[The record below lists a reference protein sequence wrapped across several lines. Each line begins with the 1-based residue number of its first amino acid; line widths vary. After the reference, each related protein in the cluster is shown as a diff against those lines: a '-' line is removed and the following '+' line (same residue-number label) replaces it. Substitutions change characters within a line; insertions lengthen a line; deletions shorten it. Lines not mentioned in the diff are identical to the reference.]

1 MPQIFKDKRFVI
13 LFSAILFL
21 IIGGFCF
28 WNVNFNNDVSAAGES
43 WLTGWS
49 YRKPITVTSTSAA
62 TDYQVKLTVSYIASK
77 MNADFSDLR
86 FTSSNGS
93 TELSYWIESYTA
105 STSAIVWVKVPSLAS
120 GANTIYMYYGKSS
133 VATTSNGTNTFIF
146 FDDFNGTLSKWMS
159 VGSNSQCSP
168 STNSIGGGVFTTSNN
183 YGSANTVGLTS
194 ASPLSVTDNF
204 IVGTKFK
211 MMPACTYADVRFFLN
226 VKASTQAAINGSC
239 IFYREGSTMYNRLY
253 VDYNTSSY
261 TSVSSLADNTYYK
274 TEISYYG
281 GNGKINLYT
290 SDGTLL
296 GTNSGTI
303 PNGGNYISVG
313 NGGHNYGSVD
323 WLYVRKYVSS
333 EPTISFGAEGE
344 PPYTFSYRTP
354 IMINNTPNSSTLTN
368 YQILV
373 TVDTASLVSAG
384 KLQSDCDDISFTDNS
399 TSYNSGDW
407 TNKYPYWIESGC
419 NTPTTKIWVK
429 VDSIAALSYKSIYM
443 YYGNLSATIAS
454 SGTNTFVFFDDF
466 TGTTIN
472 TSKWIKT
479 DSGGYISQNGVL
491 TISNG
496 TATWG
501 QTEMHTVSD
510 FNRADG
516 LVVQGKYKSTMVR
529 GASYTDTTMLWIK
542 DSGTGTNYTDYI
554 YALYPYESSGAAFAM
569 YEDGNS
575 RGTATGTFTANTQY
589 NIRQIIKSAGALTQI
604 STDGGDTWT
613 DSYNSTYSTETPFKV
628 GFTHYQGGDVI
639 IDNVIV
645 RKYTSTEPT
654 VTVINE
660 SLDGCSATGGVI
672 TKISGYCIHTFIS
685 SGTFY
690 PNSIA
695 SVEYLVVG
703 GGGAGGR
710 EASTAG
716 SGGGAGGLLTST
728 GLAITPGSSI
738 TVTVGAGGVDGGG
751 VAGTNGGNSV
761 FSTITATGGGG
772 GSYYS
777 GADGGSGGG
786 SGPGGTAG
794 GTGTQNN
801 NPAGIGFGHDG
812 GLGASN
818 GGGGGGGGGAA
829 GGNASSGVGGSG
841 GAGISSSI
849 TGTATYY
856 AGGGGGSGSST
867 AGSGGSGIGG
877 AGNIGNGNGGNGVAN
892 TGSGGGG
899 ARIGYI
905 VGSGGSG
912 IVIVKYLID
921 STSPVIAQV
930 TAVPSPTS
938 DTTPDYTF
946 SSTEAGTITYG
957 GDCSSS
963 TTSAVSGNNTITF
976 NILAEGTH
984 SNCTIKVADASNNNS
999 NTLTVN
1005 SFTIAS
1011 HVSTVYSNGVFS
1023 CFVSGDCGTGTT
1035 ILKLSDYMG
1044 GHAELSS
1051 GSVYEYKVCC
1061 SGTGI
1066 SNSCS
1071 GGSTV
1076 LRLSA
1081 STDAHVEQNNRSNSA
1096 YNSNSVCIS
1105 GTTGMTCSYASS
1117 CSSLGSNYVCL
1128 ASISGD
1134 TNAHVAECGVYSTQ
1148 VCCQTSVPTNSC
1160 IAKISAVP
1168 SVDKAGSVQLCS
1180 DADITNS
1187 SDPCYS
1193 TCWTGT
1199 GTPVVTDSDWKCSTC
1214 KDTSN
1219 NTIPCFNSGAT
1230 YSWTLS
1236 GGHSSSSDY
1245 TITSGGLS
1253 SANLNINFIVADK
1266 TRKATLSINSN
1277 LCNATTGALSPVWK
1291 EVSPF

>member
-1 MPQIFKDKRFVI
+1 
-13 LFSAILFL
+13 
-21 IIGGFCF
+21 
-28 WNVNFNNDVSAAGES
+28 
-43 WLTGWS
+43 
-49 YRKPITVTSTSAA
+49 
-62 TDYQVKLTVSYIASK
+62 
-77 MNADFSDLR
+77 
-86 FTSSNGS
+86 
-93 TELSYWIESYTA
+93 
-105 STSAIVWVKVPSLAS
+105 
-120 GANTIYMYYGKSS
+120 
-133 VATTSNGTNTFIF
+133 
-146 FDDFNGTLSKWMS
+146 
-159 VGSNSQCSP
+159 
-168 STNSIGGGVFTTSNN
+168 
-183 YGSANTVGLTS
+183 
-194 ASPLSVTDNF
+194 
-204 IVGTKFK
+204 
-211 MMPACTYADVRFFLN
+211 
-226 VKASTQAAINGSC
+226 
-239 IFYREGSTMYNRLY
+239 
-253 VDYNTSSY
+253 
-261 TSVSSLADNTYYK
+261 
-274 TEISYYG
+274 
-281 GNGKINLYT
+281 
-290 SDGTLL
+290 
-296 GTNSGTI
+296 
-303 PNGGNYISVG
+303 
-313 NGGHNYGSVD
+313 
-323 WLYVRKYVSS
+323 
-333 EPTISFGAEGE
+333 
-344 PPYTFSYRTP
+344 
-354 IMINNTPNSSTLTN
+354 
-368 YQILV
+368 
-373 TVDTASLVSAG
+373 
-384 KLQSDCDDISFTDNS
+384 
-399 TSYNSGDW
+399 
-407 TNKYPYWIESGC
+407 
-419 NTPTTKIWVK
+419 
-429 VDSIAALSYKSIYM
+429 
-443 YYGNLSATIAS
+443 
-454 SGTNTFVFFDDF
+454 
-466 TGTTIN
+466 
-472 TSKWIKT
+472 
-479 DSGGYISQNGVL
+479 
-491 TISNG
+491 
-496 TATWG
+496 
-501 QTEMHTVSD
+501 
-510 FNRADG
+510 
-516 LVVQGKYKSTMVR
+516 
-529 GASYTDTTMLWIK
+529 
-542 DSGTGTNYTDYI
+542 
-554 YALYPYESSGAAFAM
+554 
-569 YEDGNS
+569 
-575 RGTATGTFTANTQY
+575 
-589 NIRQIIKSAGALTQI
+589 
-604 STDGGDTWT
+604 
-613 DSYNSTYSTETPFKV
+613 
-628 GFTHYQGGDVI
+628 
-639 IDNVIV
+639 
-645 RKYTSTEPT
+645 
-654 VTVINE
+654 
-660 SLDGCSATGGVI
+660 
-672 TKISGYCIHTFIS
+672 
-685 SGTFY
+685 
-690 PNSIA
+690 
-695 SVEYLVVG
+695 
-703 GGGAGGR
+703 
-710 EASTAG
+710 
-716 SGGGAGGLLTST
+716 
-728 GLAITPGSSI
+728 SSI

-777 GADGGSGGG
+777 GAAGGSGGG

-818 GGGGGGGGGAA
+818 GGGGGGGAGTA
-829 GGNASSGVGGSG
+829 GGNASSGVGGGG

-877 AGNIGNGNGGNGVAN
+877 AGNIGNGNGGNGVVN

-912 IVIVKYLID
+912 IVIVRYSID

-963 TTSAVSGNNTITF
+963 TTSAVAGNNTITF
-976 NILAEGTH
+976 TALALGAH
-984 SNCTIKVADASNNNS
+984 SNCTIKVTDASNNNS

-1005 SFTIAS
+1005 SFTIS
-1011 HVSTVYSNGVFS
+1011 QHTSTVYSNSDFS
-1023 CFVSGDCGTGTT
+1023 CYVSSDCGTGTT

-1044 GHAELSS
+1044 GHAELATQSN
-1051 GSVYEYKVCC
+1051 YLYKLCC
-1061 SGTGI
+1061 TGTVT

-1076 LRLSA
+1076 LRLSGA
-1081 STDAHVEQNNRSNSA
+1081 TDAHVEQNNRSNSA
-1096 YNSNSVCIS
+1096 YDSNSACIS

-1148 VCCQTSVPTNSC
+1148 ACCQTSVPTNSC
-1160 IAKISAVP
+1160 LAKISAVP

-1199 GTPVVTDSDWKCSTC
+1199 GTPVVTDSNWKCSTC